1 MGAVGTL
8 SGKNS
13 MLTCLG
19 IESTAHTFGVGIF
32 DGKANKANERAMY
45 RGEGI
50 HPMKASQFLSGH
62 AHEVLQSAVDK
73 ARISLSDIDLFAFSR
88 GPGLGPCLR
97 VGSVIA
103 RSLARHYDKPL
114 IGVNHCIAH
123 IEVGK
128 WNKKMK
134 NPLVVYVSGAN
145 TQILGLDGG
154 KYRIYGETL
163 DVGMGNAIDMLARNN
178 GMEFP
183 GGPKVEKLAAKG
195 GSYIELPY
203 TVKGMDLAFSG
214 LVTAASKKELT
225 PDLAY
230 SFQETLFAMLVEV
243 SERALAHTQK
253 KEVLLVGGVALN
265 KRLIH
270 MFEGM
275 CKEHKARFGVPAPEY
290 NGDNGFM
297 IALAGEEMHKAGV
310 RDELPVD
317 QKWRTDDV
325 DVVW

>member
-1 MGAVGTL
+1 
-8 SGKNS
+8 
-13 MLTCLG
+13 MLTLG
-19 IESTAHTFGVGIF
+19 IESTAHTFGVGVF
-32 DGKANKANERAMY
+32 DGKKNRANEHVMY
-45 RGEGI
+45 CGEGI
-50 HPMKASQFLSGH
+50 HPMKASQFLSEH
-62 AHEVLQSAVDK
+62 AHEVLQRAVDK
-73 ARISLSDIDLFAFSR
+73 AQISLSNIDLFAFSR

-97 VGSVIA
+97 VGSVVA
-103 RSLARHYDKPL
+103 RSLAKHYKKPL

-128 WNKKMK
+128 WDKKMK
-134 NPLVVYVSGAN
+134 DPLVVYVSGAN
-145 TQILGLDGG
+145 TQILGLNEE

-163 DVGMGNAIDMLARNN
+163 DVGMGNAIDMFARSN
-178 GMEFP
+178 GMDFP
-183 GGPKVEKLAAKG
+183 GGPKVEKLAKG
-195 GSYIELPY
+195 GKKYIELPY

-214 LVTAASKKELT
+214 LVTAASKKDLST
-225 PDLAY
+225 DLAY
-230 SFQETLFAMLVEV
+230 SFQETIFAMLVEV

-265 KRLIH
+265 KRLIE

-275 CKEHKARFGVPAPEY
+275 CKEHKALFGVPAPEY

-297 IALAGEEMHKAGV
+297 IALAGEKMYSVGV